1 MELINQFSILSSYL
15 IPNGRVSIQSQ
26 KSIEK
31 EQPEEKTGNK
41 LPFYQSLTN
50 HNPSN

>member
-1 MELINQFSILSSYL
+1 MELINQLSILSSYL

-31 EQPEEKTGNK
+31 EQPE
-41 LPFYQSLTN
+41 
-50 HNPSN
+50 